1 MLEIAPT
8 LLALQILLASN
19 VAQQSPAQIAV
30 NVPVPVQSI
39 AAALGLA
46 NPDPSTLLLRII
58 RHVYGAPEAQGRRLR
73 DTLTNALAKDTTSD
87 TSVRLPL
94 PPQIWQ
100 EVILHRQVESGSL
113 MSAILRDRAASLVYF
128 GLSALDD
135 ETLRWLSSH
144 TGTLVHL
151 RKHPEVFA
159 AFGRSLHI
167 RDARVVLP
175 GGPETAPWESIV
187 GADPADPEVF
197 IERLMVGNGRL
208 ALLYDTIEHLDG
220 QHQQFALGLR
230 LAPASRAGRL
240 RALLDAF
247 NLSAPDWRINERP
260 FGRPLIDGAILLS
273 TIRVKA
279 DGEIEGP
286 STRRLWDRVFRGDAL
301 NEVPFERVSDADLRV
316 ISGSL
321 PLDSA
326 WLADRILRVPYGIGR
341 RRLNTLLFVQRVFNA
356 GSDQESSAVA
366 TIARAY
372 LSFPALMI
380 SLERTGVT
388 SLDEYVR
395 AAEHA
400 ARLSA
405 IESPS
410 LRRNAIAQ
418 FQAALALIERSHRA
432 RTLSNASAT
441 TLLSSLC
448 ALEVSS
454 RTGYQARF
462 TEWVRA
468 QLLPAFPKRDSLE
481 ETLLA
486 GIAGVHAGPTDTPVI
501 EWEERRY
508 RVDPAFAEL
517 RRLQQVR
524 ERQGG
529 ATLDATLAAIDS
541 QRQLADTL
549 TSIVYA
555 IHLGDPDGAAVTS
568 GNVALRHDF
577 GLPSGTVRGFGDAW
591 QLPIERFDSRTAWR
605 VRGALLGLE
614 SALSR
619 LSLRRIDRTDMPG
632 EPTIGPQDRQTVMLT
647 VALMDPFTLTDQA
660 RDGIASAI
668 SRGRDIVRALA
679 TDNSRLDDVV
689 RAAGLS
695 EWRWKALSWRLDQ
708 HADPLSDFSL
718 PELYRIGASTASDR
732 ADEWGAATLPL
743 TGCLCLTMPAA
754 SPWEDRAGYSSAVL
768 ATQAADIPLRL
779 AEALSS
785 AKLPALLAPALAGFV
800 TQDVIDH
807 AELGYPDDWGQF
819 GRAVLEIP
827 PAHIADDV
835 AALAVAGPLIEIK

>member
-1 MLEIAPT
+1 MLEIAP
-8 LLALQILLASN
+8 LVMALQMLPTPP
-19 VAQQSPAQIAV
+19 VAQPATSPISV
-30 NVPVPVQSI
+30 SVHVPVQSL

-46 NPDPSTLLLRII
+46 NPDPSTLMLRII
-58 RHVYGAPEAQGRRLR
+58 RQIYGAPEARGRHLR
-73 DTLTNALAKDTTSD
+73 ETLNGALANDTPGNE
-87 TSVRLPL
+87 SVRVPL
-94 PPQIWQ
+94 NPQIWQ
-100 EVILHRQVESGSL
+100 EVILRRPAVSGSL
-113 MSAILRDRAASLVYF
+113 VSAILKDRAASLVYF
-128 GLSALDD
+128 GLAALDD

-151 RKHPEVFA
+151 RKHAEVFA

-167 RDARVVLP
+167 REARVVVP
-175 GGPETAPWESIV
+175 GGPEMSGAWHSIV
-187 GADPADPEVF
+187 GADPADPEGF
-197 IERLMVGNGRL
+197 IERLISSNGRL

-220 QHQQFALGLR
+220 PHQQFALGLR

-240 RALLDAF
+240 RALLEAF
-247 NLSAPDWRINERP
+247 TVSAPDWRINERP
-260 FGRPLIDGAILLS
+260 FARPLIDGAMLLS

-286 STRRLWDRVFRGDAL
+286 STRRLWDRVFHGDAL
-301 NEVPFERVSDADLRV
+301 NEVPFERVSDAGLRTM
-316 ISGSL
+316 SGSL

-326 WLADRILRVPYGIGR
+326 WLADRILRVPYAIGR
-341 RRLNTLLFVQRVFNA
+341 RRLNTLLFVQRVFDA
-356 GSDQESSAVA
+356 GSSQDSAPVA

-380 SLERTGVT
+380 SLERTGIT
-388 SLDEYVR
+388 GENEYVG

-418 FQAALALIERSHRA
+418 FQAALAFIEHAHRTQA
-432 RTLSNASAT
+432 LRDSTATL
-441 TLLSSLC
+441 LLSSLC

-454 RTGYQARF
+454 RSGYEARF
-462 TEWVRA
+462 TQWMRE
-468 QLLPAFPKRDSLE
+468 QLIPAFPTRDSLE

-486 GIAGVHAGPTDTPVI
+486 GIAGIRAASTEMPVV
-501 EWEERRY
+501 EWEGRRY

-517 RRLQQVR
+517 RRLQLVR

-529 ATLDATLAAIDS
+529 ATLDAALGATDS
-541 QRQLADTL
+541 QQSADTL

-555 IHLGDPDGAAVTS
+555 IYLGDPGAAAVTS

-577 GLPSGTVRGFGDAW
+577 GLPSGTVRGLGDAW
-591 QLPIERFDSRTAWR
+591 QLPIERFDNRTAWR

-632 EPTIGPQDRQTVMLT
+632 EPTIGSQDRQTVMLT
-647 VALMDPFTLTDQA
+647 AALMNPFNLTDQS
-660 RDGIASAI
+660 RDAMAKAI
-668 SRGRDIVRALA
+668 SQGRDIVGALA
-679 TDNSRLDDVV
+679 TDSSRLDDVV

-695 EWRWKALSWRLDQ
+695 EWRGRAVAWRLEQ
-708 HADPLSDFSL
+708 RADPLLDFSL
-718 PELYRIGASTASDR
+718 SELYRIGASPSER
-732 ADEWGAATLPL
+732 VDEWGAAMLPL
-743 TGCLCLTMPAA
+743 TGCLCLATPPASA
-754 SPWEDRAGYSSAVL
+754 WEDWTGYSSAVL
-768 ATQAADIPLRL
+768 ATQSADIPLHL
-779 AEALSS
+779 AETLSS

-807 AELGYPDDWGQF
+807 AQLGYPDDWGQF
-819 GRAVLEIP
+819 GRAVLEIA
-827 PAHIADDV
+827 PARIADYV
-835 AALAVAGPLIEIK
+835 AALTVAGPLIEIK